1 MKKIEYQCNI
11 CLKQRIMGLPENI
24 DFNVDTRGLMDIIDV
39 HKCKGNKE
47 NAILLHVD
55 SELNV
60 RTQIPVKKDNDE
72 TIISGLPL
80 PSPKKVERSKIEI
93 ITDHL
98 IRIKNI
104 DYFQINDKI
113 RNKIF
118 VFDQTNNNDIDKIIV
133 NNQFLEIQIFTEKE
147 IQEKQVKEWLN
158 GIEEAYS
165 KATYI
170 DVKALELLIKFLD
183 DKVMNKMNLSDK
195 LALELIINSICL
207 IPQTIK
213 EDTEFEEIFNDLD
226 TVKSRNLASIIEK
239 CKNNEKNNILQI
251 YNELK
256 YNFSFT
262 EYIAILA
269 NLVEKKIIKIFIIN
283 FVDKK

>member
-11 CLKQRIMGLPENI
+11 CLKQRIMGFPENI

-55 SELNV
+55 SDLNV
-60 RTQIPVKKDNDE
+60 RTQIPVKKENDVSS
-72 TIISGLPL
+72 IPGLPL
-80 PSPKKVERSKIEI
+80 PSPQKVERSKIEI

-98 IRIKNI
+98 IRIRNI
-104 DYFQINDKI
+104 DFFQINDKI

-118 VFDQTNNNDIDKIIV
+118 VFDQTNKNDLDKIII
-133 NNQFLEIQIFTEKE
+133 NDQFLEIQILTEKE
-147 IQEKQVKEWLN
+147 VQEKQIKKWLN
-158 GIEEAYS
+158 GIKEAYS

-170 DVKALELLIKFLD
+170 DVKALELVLKFLD
-183 DKVMNKMNLSDK
+183 DKIMNEMNLGDK
-195 LALELIINSICL
+195 LALELIINSICS

-213 EDTEFEEIFNDLD
+213 DIEFEEIFNGLD
-226 TVKSRNLASIIEK
+226 TVESRNLDSIVEK
-239 CKNNEKNNILQI
+239 CKDNEENNILQI

-256 YNFSFT
+256 YNFSFS

-269 NLVEKKIIKIFIIN
+269 NLVEKGIIKIFTIN

>member
-24 DFNVDTRGLMDIIDV
+24 NFNVDTRGLMDIIDV

-55 SELNV
+55 SDLNV
-60 RTQIPVKKDNDE
+60 RTQIPVKKENDE
-72 TIISGLPL
+72 SSIPGLPL
-80 PSPKKVERSKIEI
+80 PSPQKVERSKIEI

-98 IRIKNI
+98 IRIRNI

-118 VFDQTNNNDIDKIIV
+118 VFDQTKKNDLDKIIIDD
-133 NNQFLEIQIFTEKE
+133 QFLEIQILTEKE
-147 IQEKQVKEWLN
+147 VQKKQVKKWLT

-170 DVKALELLIKFLD
+170 DVKALELVLKFLD
-183 DKVMNKMNLSDK
+183 DKVTNEMNLSDK
-195 LALELIINSICL
+195 LALELIINSICS

-213 EDTEFEEIFNDLD
+213 EDTEFGEIFNDLD
-226 TVKSRNLASIIEK
+226 TVESRNLASIIEK
-239 CKNNEKNNILQI
+239 CKNNDKNNILLI

-256 YNFSFT
+256 YNFSFS

-269 NLVEKKIIKIFIIN
+269 NLVEKGIINILTIN